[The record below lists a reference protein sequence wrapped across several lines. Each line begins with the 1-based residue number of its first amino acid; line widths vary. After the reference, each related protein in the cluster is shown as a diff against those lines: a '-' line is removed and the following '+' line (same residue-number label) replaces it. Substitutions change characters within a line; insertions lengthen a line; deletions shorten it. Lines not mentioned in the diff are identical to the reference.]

1 MEQGLGHNLI
11 YCPRT
16 FTYCTDMIGMQR
28 RDFLRGLRKP
38 MLAAAA
44 IPAIAYAAAD
54 RGKQAI
60 DPHVAALRD
69 RFETMNKTV
78 NNRLD
83 KLETSHK
90 RMVKGLFALTALSL
104 GIDVSSLI

>member
-1 MEQGLGHNLI
+1 
-11 YCPRT
+11 
-16 FTYCTDMIGMQR
+16 MQR
-28 RDFLRGLRKP
+28 RDFLRTLRKP

-44 IPAIAYAAAD
+44 IPTIAYAAAD

-60 DPHVAALRD
+60 DPHVTALRERFD
-69 RFETMNKTV
+69 SMNKRFETVNKSV
-78 NNRLD
+78 NDRLD

-104 GIDVSSLI
+104 GIDISSLI